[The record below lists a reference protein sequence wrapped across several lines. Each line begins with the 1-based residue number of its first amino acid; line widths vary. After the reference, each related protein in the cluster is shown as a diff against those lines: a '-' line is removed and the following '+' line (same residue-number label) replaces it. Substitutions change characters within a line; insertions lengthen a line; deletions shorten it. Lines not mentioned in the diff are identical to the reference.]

1 MFKNVYTN
9 LTRDEIAVRNEFRS
23 MSDELVTSGRNRGY
37 KDAMYIIG
45 GSLVVG
51 GILSDLFDLAV
62 YTYEA
67 KLNHE

>member
-62 YTYEA
+62 YTYKA
-67 KLNHE
+67 KKNHE